1 VLTHNGIFKRVL
13 GTSRRPFSGK
23 LVEVKADGM
32 VPVRMTAGHRVLRN
46 TQYRYG
52 YHSRGTSWHEI
63 RRSEPEWVVAKQL
76 RVGDQVL
83 YTNPKVTD
91 TTRHRRRVWCCSKAL
106 AKYFDE
112 NFGRKAWNKH
122 FPEEFVTGPLELV
135 EGLLRG
141 LWEGDGSVEPR
152 GFQRAR
158 LCTVSPRLAEQ
169 VGRMLR
175 RLGYM
180 QFVSV
185 RRSRGMGILLQYHV
199 QLRLDHER

>member
-1 VLTHNGIFKRVL
+1 MKNVF
-13 GTSRRPFSGK
+13 
-23 LVEVKADGM
+23 
-32 VPVRMTAGHRVLRN
+32 
-46 TQYRYG
+46 
-52 YHSRGTSWHEI
+52 
-63 RRSEPEWVVAKQL
+63 
-76 RVGDQVL
+76 

-91 TTRHRRRVWCCSKAL
+91 TTRHRRRVWCCSNAL

-112 NFGRKAWNKH
+112 KFGRKAWNKH
-122 FPEEFVTGPLELV
+122 FPEEFVTGPLEIV

-180 QFVSV
+180 PSVSV
-185 RRSRGMGILLQYHV
+185 RRLRGTGKHLQYHV
-199 QLRLDHER
+199 QLSGARGRDSLVSVMEFNPSLLAMGNRTNNTKQFQANTFRSTIPSIRNVPHAG